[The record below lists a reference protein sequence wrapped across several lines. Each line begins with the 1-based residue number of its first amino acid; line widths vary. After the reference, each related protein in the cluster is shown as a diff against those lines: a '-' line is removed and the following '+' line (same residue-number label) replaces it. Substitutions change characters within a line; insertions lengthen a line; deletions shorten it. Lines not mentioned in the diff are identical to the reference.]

1 MKNIW
6 FRRVVVGPIR
16 TNCYL
21 IGLQDRQDCVGLD
34 PGDSAEKILKA
45 ADGRQIAAILFT
57 HGHFDHIA
65 AGKALPGCRVYIHA
79 EDAEMLTSPSK
90 NGSLFLMDEPVTGPE
105 ASVLVKDGDVIEE
118 AGLSFRVIHT
128 PGHSRGSVCYQV
140 EDMLFTGDTLM
151 SMGVGRTDLWG
162 GSEEDLMASLEKI
175 QSLEHVA
182 AMYGGHG

>member
-21 IGLQDRQDCVGLD
+21 IGLQDRQDCVVLD

-90 NGSLFLMDEPVTGPE
+90 NGSLFLMDEPE
-105 ASVLVKDGDVIEE
+105 AALSPMRLMRLMARMDALVKRASQFIV
-118 AGLSFRVIHT
+118 ST
-128 PGHSRGSVCYQV
+128 HSP
-140 EDMLFTGDTLM
+140 M
-151 SMGVGRTDLWG
+151 
-162 GSEEDLMASLEKI
+162 LMAFPGAEVYEITERGIQAVNCRDTAHWQITRRFLENPEKM
-175 QSLEHVA
+175 LGYLLNE
-182 AMYGGHG
+182 